1 MDRRYFLKNSALLG
15 AGGFMLGGLP
25 VRLLENNPDLEQAA
39 LAASNEN
46 ILILIQLHGGNDG
59 LNCIVPINQY
69 STYLQLRPNIAIPNQ
84 GARQLINLDTTL
96 LLDDQVGIH
105 PDMIA
110 FKQMYE
116 QGLSSVVPNV
126 GFEDMNLSH
135 FRGRDIM
142 FMGGGSGDY
151 YNSGWMGR
159 LMDYN
164 YPGYPVNYP
173 NSTMLD
179 PIALEIGNSM
189 SLAFHRENGIPIGF
203 SIDSPEAFYNLIN
216 GVGAAPPI
224 AFPDS
229 HAGEELRYLMEF
241 EKKSNQYASRL
252 KEVYTNGSN
261 TSSVIYPSTYPFS
274 APLTAIS
281 NPLSGQLRLI
291 ARLLNGGCK
300 TRIFMCRIG
309 GFDTHANQVEKFDTT
324 MGTHAALIYHLF
336 GAIKAFYDDLK
347 GLGIDDRVLSMTF
360 TEFGRRVYSNAS
372 YGSDHGTAFPIFL
385 FGKGLKQG
393 IGGKNPDLSDL
404 SGGNLKYKVDYRQ
417 VYTSVVQDWFGA
429 SDEALAATKFEAWLD
444 KKLSLFKATG
454 IEDLSPDNESSALYN
469 CIPNPAMDIVRFS
482 FYLNHSS
489 NVKLTLYDIKG
500 KKIAVIM
507 NEKGYYGKTEISY
520 NVSPFPAGVYIYQIE
535 TSEFR
540 DAKKLVISKR

>member
-1 MDRRYFLKNSALLG
+1 MDRRYFLKNTTLLG
-15 AGGFMLGGLP
+15 AGSFMLAGLP

-39 LAASNEN
+39 LAASNDN

-59 LNCIVPINQY
+59 LNCIVPIKQY

-84 GARQLINLDTTL
+84 GARQLINLDSTL
-96 LLDDQVGIH
+96 PFDDQVGIH
-105 PDMIA
+105 PDMIP

-116 QGLSSVVPNV
+116 QGMSSVVPNV
-126 GFEDMNLSH
+126 GYENMNLSH

-151 YNSGWMGR
+151 FNSGWMGR
-159 LMDYN
+159 LMDFN
-164 YPGYPVNYP
+164 YPGYPNSYP
-173 NSTMLD
+173 NSQMLD

-241 EKKSNQYASRL
+241 EKKSNQYATRL
-252 KEVYTNGSN
+252 KEVYANGSN
-261 TSSVIYPSTYPFS
+261 TASVTYPSTYPFS

-291 ARLLNGGCK
+291 ARLLKGGCK

-336 GAIKAFYDDLK
+336 GALKAFYDDLK
-347 GLGIDDRVLSMTF
+347 GLGIDDKVLSMTF

-372 YGSDHGTAFPIFL
+372 YGSDHGTAFPVFL
-385 FGKGLKQG
+385 FGKGLRPG

-404 SGGNLKYKVDYRQ
+404 NGGNLKYKVDYRQ

-429 SDEALAATKFEAWLD
+429 SDEALTATKFDAWLG
-444 KKLSLFKATG
+444 KKLNLFNWTG
-454 IEDLSPDNESSALYN
+454 IDDQKVDIEQSILYE
-469 CIPNPAMDIVRFS
+469 CIPNPASEIVRFS

-489 NVKLTLYDIKG
+489 NVKLSLFDFNG
-500 KKIAVIM
+500 KKVTDIM
-507 NEKGYYGKTEISY
+507 NEPGYYGKTEVSY
-520 NVSPFPAGVYIYQIE
+520 DVSRFPSGMYIYKIE
-535 TSEFR
+535 TREFR
-540 DAKKLVISKR
+540 DSKKLIIRKR

>member
-1 MDRRYFLKNSALLG
+1 MDRRYFLKNTTLLG
-15 AGGFMLGGLP
+15 AGSFMLAGFP

-39 LAASNEN
+39 MAASNDN

-59 LNCIVPINQY
+59 LNCIVPIKQY

-84 GARQLINLDTTL
+84 GARQLINLDSTL
-96 LLDDQVGIH
+96 PFDDQVGIH
-105 PDMIA
+105 PDMIP

-116 QGLSSVVPNV
+116 QGMSSVVPNV
-126 GFEDMNLSH
+126 GYENMNLSH

-151 YNSGWMGR
+151 FNSGWMGR
-159 LMDYN
+159 LMDFN
-164 YPGYPVNYP
+164 YPGYPNSYP
-173 NSTMLD
+173 NSQMLD

-241 EKKSNQYASRL
+241 EKKSNQYATRL

-261 TSSVIYPSTYPFS
+261 TASVTYPSTYPFS

-291 ARLLNGGCK
+291 ARLLKGGCK

-336 GAIKAFYDDLK
+336 GALKAFYDDLK
-347 GLGIDDRVLSMTF
+347 GLGLDDKVLSMTF

-385 FGKGLKQG
+385 FGKGLRPG

-404 SGGNLKYKVDYRQ
+404 NGGNLKYKVDYRQ

-429 SDEALAATKFEAWLD
+429 SDEALTATKFNAWLG
-444 KKLSLFKATG
+444 KKLNLFNWTG
-454 IEDLSPDNESSALYN
+454 IDDQKVDIEQSILYE
-469 CIPNPAMDIVRFS
+469 CIPNPASDIVRFS

-489 NVKLTLYDIKG
+489 NVKLSLFDFNG
-500 KKIAVIM
+500 KKVTDII
-507 NEKGYYGKTEISY
+507 NEPGYYGKTEVSY
-520 NVSPFPAGVYIYQIE
+520 DVSRFPSGMYIYKIE
-535 TSEFR
+535 TREFR
-540 DAKKLVISKR
+540 DAKKLIIRKH

>member
-1 MDRRYFLKNSALLG
+1 
-15 AGGFMLGGLP
+15 MLAGLP
-25 VRLLENNPDLEQAA
+25 VRLLENNPDLEEAA

-46 ILILIQLHGGNDG
+46 ILILIQQHGGNDG

-84 GARQLINLDTTL
+84 GARQLINLDRTL

-105 PDMIA
+105 PDMTA

-116 QGLSSVVPNV
+116 QGMSSVVPNV
-126 GFEDMNLSH
+126 GFENMNLSH

-151 YNSGWMGR
+151 FNSGWMGR

-164 YPGYPVNYP
+164 YPDYP
-173 NSTMLD
+173 NSYPNSQMLD

-252 KEVYTNGSN
+252 KEVYTKGSN
-261 TSSVIYPSTYPFS
+261 TASVTYPSTYPFS

-291 ARLLNGGCK
+291 ARLLKGGCK

-336 GAIKAFYDDLK
+336 GAVKAFYDDLK
-347 GLGIDDRVLSMTF
+347 GLGLDEKVLSMTF

-372 YGSDHGTAFPIFL
+372 YGSDHGTAFPVFL
-385 FGKGLKQG
+385 FGKGLKPG
-393 IGGKNPDLSDL
+393 IGGKNPNLSDL

-417 VYTSVVQDWFGA
+417 VYTTVVKDWFGA
-429 SDEALAATKFEAWLD
+429 SDEALAATKFNDWINKRLN
-444 KKLSLFKATG
+444 LFNWTG
-454 IEDLSPDNESSALYN
+454 IDDLVADTESSSLYD
-469 CIPNPAMDIVRFS
+469 CMPNPASDLVRFS
-482 FYLNHSS
+482 FYLDHSS
-489 NVKLTLYDIKG
+489 NVKLSLFNLNGNKVADI
-500 KKIAVIM
+500 I
-507 NEKGYYGKTEISY
+507 NESGYYGRTEVSY
-520 NVSPFPAGVYIYQIE
+520 DVSRLPSGIYIYKIE
-535 TSEFR
+535 TREFK
-540 DAKKLVISKR
+540 DAKKLIIKKP

>member
-1 MDRRYFLKNSALLG
+1 MDRRYFLKNTTLLG
-15 AGGFMLGGLP
+15 AGSFMLAGLP

-39 LAASNEN
+39 LAASNDN
-46 ILILIQLHGGNDG
+46 ILILIQQHGGNDG
-59 LNCIVPINQY
+59 LNCIVPIKQY

-84 GARQLINLDTTL
+84 GARQLINLDSTL
-96 LLDDQVGIH
+96 PFDDQVGIH

-116 QGLSSVVPNV
+116 QGMSSVVPNV
-126 GFEDMNLSH
+126 GYENMNLSH

-151 YNSGWMGR
+151 FNSGWMGR
-159 LMDYN
+159 LMDFN
-164 YPGYPVNYP
+164 YPGYPNSYP
-173 NSTMLD
+173 NPQMLD

-189 SLAFHRENGIPIGF
+189 SLAFHRDNGIPIGF

-252 KEVYTNGSN
+252 KEVYNNGSN
-261 TSSVIYPSTYPFS
+261 TASVTYPSTYPFS

-291 ARLLNGGCK
+291 ARLLKGGCK

-336 GAIKAFYDDLK
+336 GALKAFYDDLK
-347 GLGIDDRVLSMTF
+347 GLGIDDKVLSMTF

-372 YGSDHGTAFPIFL
+372 YGSDHGTAFPVFL
-385 FGKGLKQG
+385 FGKGLRPG

-404 SGGNLKYKVDYRQ
+404 NGGNLKYKVDYRQ

-429 SDEALAATKFEAWLD
+429 SDEALTATKFNGWLD
-444 KKLSLFKATG
+444 KKLNLFNWTG
-454 IEDLSPDNESSALYN
+454 IDDQKVDIEQSTLYD
-469 CIPNPAMDIVRFS
+469 CIPNPASDLVRFS

-489 NVKLTLYDIKG
+489 NVKLSLFDFNG
-500 KKIAVIM
+500 KKVTDII
-507 NEKGYYGKTEISY
+507 NEQGYYGKTEVSY
-520 NVSPFPAGVYIYQIE
+520 DVSRFPSGMYIYKIE
-535 TSEFR
+535 TREFR
-540 DAKKLVISKR
+540 DAKKLIIRKH